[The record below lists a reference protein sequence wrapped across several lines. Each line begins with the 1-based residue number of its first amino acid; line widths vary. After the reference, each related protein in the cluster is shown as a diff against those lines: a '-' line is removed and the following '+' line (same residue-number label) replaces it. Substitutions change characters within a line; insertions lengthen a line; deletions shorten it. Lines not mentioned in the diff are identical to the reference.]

1 MLSPSGRPS
10 MPSTTTINCS
20 APSSMKPSFRN
31 LYQGDLYITDYCAK
45 LKSLANNLRDVGQ
58 PVSELSQLLN
68 LLRGLNPKYRHVIS
82 AITLRH
88 PSHMFLSARS
98 HLLMEE
104 IFDTQCAMT
113 IATHAL
119 LTKQGPSSQHSA
131 PPAPPTGYKNVVGH
145 GSRGIGGGSGGST
158 GGNGGGDGNKKNS
171 EDRGSGSV
179 GGMLSGSTTD
189 SPAPYWWPT
198 FNPLTGM
205 VQAWPMPFWAPGA
218 RVLEP
223 HPGFQPHQ
231 AMYVGPGPTDFV

>member
-1 MLSPSGRPS
+1 LHCQLDLHNLSPEVLRIVRKSKKETDAFS
-10 MPSTTTINCS
+10 LWMTIHALYHDNQLQC
-20 APSSMKPSFRN
+20 AIFYEAEFRN

-104 IFDTQCAMT
+104 IFDTQCVMT

-131 PPAPPTGYKNVVGH
+131 PLAPPTGYKNVVGH

-171 EDRGSGSV
+171 ED
-179 GGMLSGSTTD
+179 
-189 SPAPYWWPT
+189 
-198 FNPLTGM
+198 
-205 VQAWPMPFWAPGA
+205 
-218 RVLEP
+218 
-223 HPGFQPHQ
+223 
-231 AMYVGPGPTDFV
+231 

>member
-1 MLSPSGRPS
+1 LHHQLDLHNLSPEVLRIVRKSKKE
-10 MPSTTTINCS
+10 TS
-20 APSSMKPSFRN
+20 AFSLWPAIHALYHNNQLQCAIFYEAEFRN

-45 LKSLANNLRDVGQ
+45 LKSLTNNLRDVGQ

-82 AITLRH
+82 AIALRH
-88 PSHMFLSARS
+88 PPHMFLSARS

-145 GSRGIGGGSGGST
+145 GSHGIGGGSGGST
-158 GGNGGGDGNKKNS
+158 GGNGGGGGNKKNS

-179 GGMLSGSTTD
+179 GGMLSGSTTN

-205 VQAWPMPFWAPGA
+205 VQA
-218 RVLEP
+218 
-223 HPGFQPHQ
+223 
-231 AMYVGPGPTDFV
+231 

>member
-1 MLSPSGRPS
+1 LHCQLDLHNLSPEVLRIVRKSKKETDAFS
-10 MPSTTTINCS
+10 LWTTIHALYHDNQLQC
-20 APSSMKPSFRN
+20 AIFYEAELRN

-45 LKSLANNLRDVGQ
+45 LKPLANNLRDVGQ

-145 GSRGIGGGSGGST
+145 GSRGIGGGSSGST
-158 GGNGGGDGNKKNS
+158 GGNGGGDGNKKNN

-179 GGMLSGSTTD
+179 GGMLSSSTTD

-205 VQAWPMPFWAPGA
+205 VQA
-218 RVLEP
+218 
-223 HPGFQPHQ
+223 
-231 AMYVGPGPTDFV
+231 